1 VKLNR
6 KDVRDSLVNFLF
18 LLRVLIPTATF
29 FSGYDY
35 FSLDYQAGLSY
46 ICFHRKNNKEKWQ
59 KGWFY
64 RCSKDLMPGRNLTR
78 SPAIHFT
85 LFEHTVCK

>member
-1 VKLNR
+1 MLGFFAKLNKKERAKRVGLTR
-6 KDVRDSLVNFLF
+6 KFLF

-46 ICFHRKNNKEKWQ
+46 IYFHKKVKEKWL

-64 RCSKDLMPGRNLTR
+64 RCSK
-78 SPAIHFT
+78 I
-85 LFEHTVCK
+85 